1 MTISACQHLN
11 PLPTRT
17 FAALAGQT
25 RVLRVG
31 DNELAHATTAP
42 TSCAMQALIA
52 GRLID
57 LPITPQSAC
66 VAGTRALKSP

>member
-1 MTISACQHLN
+1 MTTSACQHLN

-25 RVLRVG
+25 RVLPAG
-31 DNELAHATTAP
+31 DNELAHATTAS

-57 LPITPQSAC
+57 LPITSQSAFA
-66 VAGTRALKSP
+66 AGTMALKSP

>member
-1 MTISACQHLN
+1 MTTSACQHLS

-25 RVLRVG
+25 RVLPAG
-31 DNELAHATTAP
+31 DKELAHATTAP
-42 TSCAMQALIA
+42 TFCAMQALIA

-57 LPITPQSAC
+57 LPITSQSAFA
-66 VAGTRALKSP
+66 AGTTAPESP

>member
-1 MTISACQHLN
+1 MTTSACQHLN

-25 RVLRVG
+25 RVLPVG
-31 DNELAHATTAP
+31 DNELAHSTTAS

-52 GRLID
+52 GRVID
-57 LPITPQSAC
+57 PPMTSSSGFA
-66 VAGTRALKSP
+66 AGKAALKTP